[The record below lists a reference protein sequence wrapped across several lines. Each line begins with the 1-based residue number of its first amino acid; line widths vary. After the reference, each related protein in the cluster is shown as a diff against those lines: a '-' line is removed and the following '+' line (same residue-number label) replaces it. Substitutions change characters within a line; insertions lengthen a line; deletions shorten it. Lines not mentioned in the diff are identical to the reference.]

1 MKLVENYDQE
11 RKGEKFVWQNKLAVV
26 KVAVLIYNGKKILKR
41 FYREKQEE
49 DLEERISYCH

>member
-26 KVAVLIYNGKKILKR
+26 KVAVLIYNGKKIQGYCLPEI
-41 FYREKQEE
+41 FQREQ
-49 DLEERISYCH
+49 